1 MGRTMKKILPVIAFC
16 LLGFSV
22 SGCVV
27 LAAAGAG
34 YLVADEIS
42 EGDGKIDPLEKVR
55 NKENGAN

>member
-1 MGRTMKKILPVIAFC
+1 MGRTMKKFLPVIAFC
-16 LLGFSV
+16 LVGFSV

-34 YLVADEIS
+34 YFVADEII
-42 EGDGKIDPLEKVR
+42 EVDVKMDQLEKVR